1 VTLEPSAD
9 LDEDARTLYARLRDA
24 DAIGADVVLAVLP
37 EDSGIGTAI
46 ADRLRKA
53 AGPRG

>member
-1 VTLEPSAD
+1 MLLPSDD
-9 LDEDARTLYARLRDA
+9 LDEDARLLYERLRAA
-24 DAIGADVVLAVLP
+24 DAAGADVVLAVLP
-37 EDSGIGTAI
+37 HEEGIGAAI